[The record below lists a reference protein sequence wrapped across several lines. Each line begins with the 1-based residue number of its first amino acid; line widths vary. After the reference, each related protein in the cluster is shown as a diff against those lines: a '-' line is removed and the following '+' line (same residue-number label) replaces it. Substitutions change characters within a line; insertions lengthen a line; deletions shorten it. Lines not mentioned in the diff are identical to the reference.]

1 MKPPGV
7 GVVLTFGRGQQ
18 VNRKEGRG
26 ARQLRSTHR
35 MNTEK
40 LKTDRVT
47 VRFVDGK
54 EIALP
59 IHGIRQ
65 LQVYGILDELGIKS
79 FSELTRSDE
88 ESSLASFRTMIRM
101 VAIALTFSKQKT
113 WTAERIQETFA
124 DPNEILK
131 AFNKCMELSD
141 IPKAPDATI
150 MKSSKHGPYG

>member
-1 MKPPGV
+1 M
-7 GVVLTFGRGQQ
+7 R
-18 VNRKEGRG
+18 
-26 ARQLRSTHR
+26 
-35 MNTEK
+35 
-40 LKTDRVT
+40 TDRVT

-79 FSELTRSDE
+79 FSELTRRDE

-101 VAIALTFSKQKT
+101 VAVALTFPKQET
-113 WTAERIQETFA
+113 WTVERIQETFA

-131 AFNKCMELSD
+131 AFNKCVELSD
-141 IPKAPDATI
+141 LPKPPGSATI
-150 MKSSKHGPYG
+150 KPSKRGPYG